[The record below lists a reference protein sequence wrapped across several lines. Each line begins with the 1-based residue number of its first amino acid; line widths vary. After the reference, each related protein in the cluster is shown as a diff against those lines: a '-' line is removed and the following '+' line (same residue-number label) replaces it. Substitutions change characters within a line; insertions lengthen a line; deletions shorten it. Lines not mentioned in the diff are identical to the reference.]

1 MAEAPTHSAV
11 AAGARAADAATLHTD
26 VLVIGAGPAGLAVA
40 GCLVQRGLRPLVI
53 ERAGGVAASWR
64 SHYERLH
71 LHTVKALSALPG
83 RPFPDHYPRY
93 VPRQALVDYLVAYA
107 EQHAIAPL
115 FGEAARAITPVAGE
129 WRTVTDSGRTLLSR
143 AVVLATG
150 ANCVPRTP
158 LFDGQA
164 MFSGRVVHSHAYRN
178 AAPFAGQ
185 NVLVVGMGNTG
196 AEIALDLTEQ
206 GVRAALSVRSPLNI
220 VHRDVLGRPTQLTS
234 IALAKLPQRW
244 GDAAAR
250 LLRNLTVG
258 DLRRWGL
265 QTSPLSPLRQLR
277 EFGKTP
283 VIDVGTL
290 ARIKAGEIVVHP
302 GIERFH
308 AKGVRFVDGSDEPF
322 DAVILATGYEALVER
337 LFPSTPIPLDAN
349 GMPREVIGQGALA
362 GVYFVGFDIRQ
373 PGGLL
378 RTIHAQALQVAQTLV
393 DRHTSTAPA

>member
-1 MAEAPTHSAV
+1 MAEAPTHSAG
-11 AAGARAADAATLHTD
+11 AAGARGADAATLHTD
-26 VLVIGAGPAGLAVA
+26 VLVIGAGPAGLAIA

-129 WRTVTDSGRTLLSR
+129 WRTVTDSGRTLVSR

-158 LFDGQA
+158 LFDSQA
-164 MFSGRVVHSHAYRN
+164 MFSGRIVHSHAYRN

-220 VHRDVLGRPTQLTS
+220 VHRDVLGQRNRRELRRPAQHV
-234 IALAKLPQRW
+234 ACAGQ
-244 GDAAAR
+244 AAAA
-250 LLRNLTVG
+250 LG
-258 DLRRWGL
+258 RRG
-265 QTSPLSPLRQLR
+265 
-277 EFGKTP
+277 
-283 VIDVGTL
+283 
-290 ARIKAGEIVVHP
+290 
-302 GIERFH
+302 
-308 AKGVRFVDGSDEPF
+308 
-322 DAVILATGYEALVER
+322 
-337 LFPSTPIPLDAN
+337 
-349 GMPREVIGQGALA
+349 GA
-362 GVYFVGFDIRQ
+362 
-373 PGGLL
+373 P
-378 RTIHAQALQVAQTLV
+378 VAQPDCGGPAPLGPADLAPVTAAPV
-393 DRHTSTAPA
+393 ARVRQDAGDRRRHAGAHQGRRDRGAPGH